1 MSDYY
6 RRFDTV
12 HDGGLLSKGGLL
24 NENKTP
30 RTNPSESAAT
40 RTPSNNGEAKVYFR
54 YKLSPA
60 HTVTIECDLSP
71 GFKLDET
78 THRLVQGHVRLRCP
92 MPDCPG
98 WMHVWSHNKTIFCHP
113 TGLGRRHV
121 FNEQDGFDGN
131 YILPVITIHEP
142 VKCNYRERRKGPD
155 GFEGCRWHGVIADGT
170 AYDYTPRLDQGL
182 ALTPSGL
189 SVPVVVHDETLFSPS
204 HQGTAAPTEAADAA
218 APQEATAEQPPA
230 A

>member
-98 WMHVWSHNKTIFCHP
+98 WMHVWSHT
-113 TGLGRRHV
+113 RRSSA
-121 FNEQDGFDGN
+121 
-131 YILPVITIHEP
+131 IL
-142 VKCNYRERRKGPD
+142 R
-155 GFEGCRWHGVIADGT
+155 
-170 AYDYTPRLDQGL
+170 GL
-182 ALTPSGL
+182 AVDMSLTSRMDSTETTSYL
-189 SVPVVVHDETLFSPS
+189 SLRFMSP
-204 HQGTAAPTEAADAA
+204 
-218 APQEATAEQPPA
+218 
-230 A
+230 